1 MVKRKKDKEKL
12 SCEPQEQTI
21 VGCLPIIDIRSHLL
35 VGAINSTVI
44 FFTKY
49 YNNCDIPKTSKV
61 L

>member
-12 SCEPQEQTI
+12 SREPQEQTI

-35 VGAINSTVI
+35 VGPINSTVI
-44 FFTKY
+44 FFIKY
-49 YNNCDIPKTSKV
+49 YNNCDITKTSKV